1 MSNYTLRHDEFT
13 SLLVEFGK
21 WSRGGYL
28 SGYKCFLGT
37 KKFTEYFITDETALI
52 IDSALCAVK
61 KKADISWF
69 QEFYLLGLSV
79 QDISIKHHVSR
90 DRVVTVI
97 GAIEDLLYVEIM
109 NRCLV

>member
-1 MSNYTLRHDEFT
+1 MAKALKHDEFT
-13 SLLVEFGK
+13 TLLVEFGK

-37 KKFTEYFITDETALI
+37 KQFTEYFITDETALI

-61 KKADISWF
+61 RKTDIKWF
-69 QEFYLLGLSV
+69 QDLYIRGY
-79 QDISIKHHVSR
+79 SIQEIAIKNRVTR
-90 DRVVTVI
+90 DHVVTVI

-109 NRCLV
+109 NRSFI